1 MYTYTIY
8 IYPLIT
14 ECICTISTPVN
25 THLNLTVPEECQRTP
40 ATPSLLQ
47 HLEFI
52 CRPDKHKYSHIILR
66 KSLLNCIAHSLLSE
80 IRRAIFCLYWQDN
93 GDRPLEMTFL
103 PADCKG
109 CYVTT
114 EHLLKVGKRGEERKE
129 KIEIRLPAALL
140 PSSINVDIWE
150 CFISCQNVV
159 LNPCHWHCGSEAELW
174 KTDLNVSHAFFFRCL
189 GFPNQTWRETLI
201 FYINDKHVHALMY
214 THTHKSRNES
224 KTVR

>member
-1 MYTYTIY
+1 M
-8 IYPLIT
+8 
-14 ECICTISTPVN
+14 N

-174 KTDLNVSHAFFFRCL
+174 KTDLNVSHAFFFFFSL
-189 GFPNQTWRETLI
+189 FGISKPNMKRDPDILYKWQACACA
-201 FYINDKHVHALMY
+201 HVH